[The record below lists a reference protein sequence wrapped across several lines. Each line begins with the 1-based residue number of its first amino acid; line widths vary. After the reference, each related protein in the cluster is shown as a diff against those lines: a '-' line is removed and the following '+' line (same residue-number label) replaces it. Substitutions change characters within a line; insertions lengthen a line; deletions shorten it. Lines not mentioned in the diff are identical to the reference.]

1 MNTEDDEF
9 NRLEMESRVRKEA
22 VLQALHN
29 ENERL
34 GLYKGV
40 YEPPFNPDWNNFHSG
55 VAVGRTAAF
64 EEIGCKI
71 KAMPFNDATID
82 SLLIWLKEQK

>member
-9 NRLEMESRVRKEA
+9 NRVEREAKQRKEA

-29 ENERL
+29 ENQRL

-40 YEPPFNPDWNNFHSG
+40 YEPPFNPDWNNFHDG
-55 VAVGRTAAF
+55 VAVGRTTAF
-64 EEIGCKI
+64 EEIGRKI
-71 KAMPFNDATID
+71 KAMPFNDDTID
-82 SLLIWLKEQK
+82 SLLTWLKEQE

>member
-9 NRLEMESRVRKEA
+9 NRVEREAKQRKEA

-29 ENERL
+29 ENQRL

-40 YEPPFNPDWNNFHSG
+40 YEPPFNPDWNNFHDG

-64 EEIGCKI
+64 KEITQKI
-71 KAMPFNDATID
+71 QDMPFNDATID
-82 SLLIWLKEQK
+82 SFLVWLKEQD

>member
-9 NRLEMESRVRKEA
+9 NRIEREAKQRKEA

-34 GLYKGV
+34 GLYKDA
-40 YEPPFNPDWNNFHSG
+40 YEKPFNPDWNNFHDG
-55 VAVGRTAAF
+55 VAVGRTTAF
-64 EEIGCKI
+64 KEIAQKI
-71 KAMPFNDATID
+71 QAMPFNDATID
-82 SLLIWLKEQK
+82 SLLIWLKEQE